1 MFAICCTVKY
11 DSFPSLVGKDLLMV
25 IMLSVVV
32 VIGWY
37 CVEMFSI
44 GFV

>member
-1 MFAICCTVKY
+1 MIMLSV
-11 DSFPSLVGKDLLMV
+11 VV